1 MKIVISKEI
10 KNFMRYAKQIS
21 EIEGR
26 ETGFLFHYF
35 NLPIQNN
42 VDKPDIFH
50 TELIVGQK
58 MYIHLRSKYS
68 NFLSGLENKIVIC
81 GSFHTHSNKKY
92 LDSYENEKVSDENR
106 LAYVKKCCQS
116 YLSFNDLKT
125 LLANIVKRD
134 PVCMITCVLSD
145 IDNQV
150 SYYVPKKHVS
160 IEEFESIHNRLRSDC
175 QLQACTET
183 IDTQKGSVTFPT
195 SEYRKTY
202 GYVFDLFDE
211 NKFDLNS
218 EETIIDI

>member
-1 MKIVISKEI
+1 MMKIVIGKDI
-10 KNFMRYAKQIS
+10 KKFMGYAKQIS

-26 ETGFLFHYF
+26 ETGFLLHYF
-35 NLPIQNN
+35 NLPVQNN
-42 VDKPDIFH
+42 VDKTDIFH
-50 TELIVGQK
+50 TELVIGQK
-58 MYIHLRSKYS
+58 MHIRLRSKYS

-81 GSFHTHSNKKY
+81 GSFHTHSIKKY
-92 LDSYENEKVSDENR
+92 LDGYENGKVSDKN
-106 LAYVKKCCQS
+106 LYVKKCCQS
-116 YLSFNDLKT
+116 YLSFSDLKT
-125 LLANIVKRD
+125 LLANIVKRN

-150 SYYVPKKHVS
+150 SYYIPKKYVS
-160 IEEFESIHNRLRSDC
+160 IEEFESIHNRFRSDF
-175 QLQACTET
+175 QSCTET

-195 SEYRKTY
+195 SEYRKMY

>member
-1 MKIVISKEI
+1 MKIVISKDI
-10 KNFMRYAKQIS
+10 KKFMGYAKQIS

-35 NLPIQNN
+35 NLPVQNN
-42 VDKPDIFH
+42 VDKHDIFH
-50 TELIVGQK
+50 TELVIGQK
-58 MYIHLRSKYS
+58 MHIRLRSKYS

-92 LDSYENEKVSDENR
+92 LDSYENDKDENR
-106 LAYVKKCCQS
+106 LVYVKECCQN
-116 YLSFNDLKT
+116 YLSFSDLKM

-150 SYYVPKKHVS
+150 SYYIPKKHIS
-160 IEEFESIHNRLRSDC
+160 IEEFENINNRLRNDF
-175 QLQACTET
+175 QPQVCTET
-183 IDTQKGSVTFPT
+183 IYTQKGSVTFPT
-195 SEYRKTY
+195 PEYRKMY